1 MQSSAIISSTAALV
15 GSKESRSTTSSVLL
29 VAFHQLMQSDLVDIQ
44 THGKSSCSLG
54 AYSNT
59 EGPALQY

>member
-1 MQSSAIISSTAALV
+1 MF
-15 GSKESRSTTSSVLL
+15 
-29 VAFHQLMQSDLVDIQ
+29 VAFDQLVQSDLVDIQ

-59 EGPALQY
+59 EGYRAATLKQ